1 MPKNWILNDNDI
13 VKLIHSKSDRVLKKN
28 SKISKKNYLILLK
41 SFKTL
46 RKTKNKKTLID
57 QTLIASMNY
66 VKLIISRKNKID
78 ENLIATKNDIYT
90 YLAYKKF
97 NGLWRKKVFFDKY
110 EKFIKGKT
118 KVKFKKGIIQI

>member
-1 MPKNWILNDNDI
+1 M
-13 VKLIHSKSDRVLKKN
+13 
-28 SKISKKNYLILLK
+28 ILLK
-41 SFKTL
+41 SFKYL
-46 RKTKNKKTLID
+46 RKQKIKTVID

-66 VKLIISRKNKID
+66 IKLIISRKNKID

-110 EKFIKGKT
+110 ERFIKGKQ
-118 KVKFKKGIIQI
+118 KLNLKRYYSNLVKFKNSLIDFFEIFFFL

>member
-1 MPKNWILNDNDI
+1 M
-13 VKLIHSKSDRVLKKN
+13 IHSKSDHILKKK

-41 SFKTL
+41 SFKYL
-46 RKTKNKKTLID
+46 RKIENKKTVID

-66 VKLIISRKNKID
+66 IKLIISRKNKID

-97 NGLWRKKVFFDKY
+97 NGLWRKKVFFDKGNY
-110 EKFIKGKT
+110 
-118 KVKFKKGIIQI
+118 QNHLQN